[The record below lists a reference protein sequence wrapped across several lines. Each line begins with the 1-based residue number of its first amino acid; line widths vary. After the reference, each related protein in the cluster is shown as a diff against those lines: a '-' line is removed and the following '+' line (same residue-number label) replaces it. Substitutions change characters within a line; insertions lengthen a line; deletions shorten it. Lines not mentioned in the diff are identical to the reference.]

1 MIRSLIVT
9 FRPWHW
15 VKNLFVVAPMVF
27 SAQALTVPLALR
39 FAAGFGVFCLLSSL
53 VYGLNDLA
61 DAKKDRLHPLK
72 KHRPIASGR
81 LRPKAAWASVITLA
95 AVTMPPM
102 WMLGREFFLCGAAY
116 LALNLAYSFGLKN
129 ATVVDAICIALGF
142 VIRVWAG
149 TALANVEPTA
159 WILMST
165 FFLALF
171 LAFTKRR
178 QEIAYLIRAR
188 NDAFAAP
195 MGHTV
200 QFFDNAIMVVS
211 SCTIMCYALFCMSE
225 YAMQKFHT
233 HYVIATVPFVVFG
246 MLRYFHLV
254 YNRNRGED
262 PTRALLTDIPL
273 QLCVALWFGAFVAII
288 YFF

>member
-1 MIRSLIVT
+1 MIKSLIQT

-27 SAQALTVPLALR
+27 SAHVFSASLALR

-53 VYGLNDLA
+53 VYGLNDIA

-72 KHRPIASGR
+72 KNRPIASGR
-81 LRPKAAWASVITLA
+81 LHPGAAWTAVIILA
-95 AVTMPPM
+95 AIAVPPM

-116 LALNLAYSFGLKN
+116 LILNLAYSFGLKKV
-129 ATVVDAICIALGF
+129 TVVDAICVALGF

-149 TALANVEPTA
+149 TALAGVEPTA

-171 LAFTKRR
+171 LAFSKRR
-178 QEIAYLIRAR
+178 QEISYIDRAQY
-188 NDAFAAP
+188 DADAAL
-195 MGHTV
+195 MRYTF
-200 QFFDNAIMVVS
+200 QFLDNAIMVVS

-225 YAMQKFHT
+225 YAMQKFNT

-246 MLRYFHLV
+246 MFRYFHLV

-262 PTRALLTDIPL
+262 PTSALLTDIPL
-273 QLCVALWFGAFVAII
+273 QLSVAAWFGTFLAII